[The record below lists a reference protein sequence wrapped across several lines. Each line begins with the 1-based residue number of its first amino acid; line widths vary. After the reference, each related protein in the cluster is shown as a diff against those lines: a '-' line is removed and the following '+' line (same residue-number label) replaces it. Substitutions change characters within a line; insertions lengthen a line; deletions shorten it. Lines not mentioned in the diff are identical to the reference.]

1 MPTNKTKPLACVLL
15 ILLMLPG
22 LVLST
27 ENLAA
32 LTLDQAID
40 HALANN
46 PDMAIAEE
54 RIGQAQAQLGVA
66 LSAFYPLVT
75 ARMGF
80 ESSNN
85 PARVF
90 AMIVAQR
97 DFQNSD
103 FANINQPGFRDN
115 FRPEITGKIS
125 IFRGGQ
131 DYYRQQAAKLGIEAA
146 ELEQSALRNALVEAV
161 TSTYYANLAAQEAD
175 KVAKDSITAIT
186 SELEQTRKRYEA
198 GTVLKSDVLSLQVQL
213 SEAEATAITT
223 ANNIEVTRTSL
234 GILLGL
240 PATSNFGIA
249 SASQLSKPVSGKA
262 PNDLIQQ
269 AVGQRP
275 ELQAAAKQVAIRE
288 RELKTEEAAYLP
300 RADAFVSYG
309 QDSNSVGFSAARDNF
324 TAGVSVE
331 MDLFTGFNVRNR
343 VNAAKRKLAEAK
355 QNEQKIRL
363 NIEQEVKVAALN
375 MQEALARLQVSEA
388 AVAAADE
395 ALRLVGEQR
404 RAETVTV
411 TRYLEAEA
419 ARNKAHANSIA
430 ALYDALSAEAAL
442 KKAVGTM

>member
-1 MPTNKTKPLACVLL
+1 MPIINHKPLVAALL

-22 LVLST
+22 LGRGADH
-27 ENLAA
+27 LAA
-32 LTLDQAID
+32 LTLNQAID
-40 HALANN
+40 HALTNN

-66 LSAFYPLVT
+66 LSAFYPTVT
-75 ARMGF
+75 ARVSH

-125 IFRGGQ
+125 LFRGGQ
-131 DYYRQQAAKLGIEAA
+131 DYYRQEAAKLGMDAA
-146 ELEQSALRNALVEAV
+146 ELEQTALRNALVEAV
-161 TSTYYANLAAQEAD
+161 TGTYYANLAAREAD
-175 KVAKDSITAIT
+175 KVAQDSIAAIR
-186 SELEQTRKRYEA
+186 SELDQTRKRYQA
-198 GTVLKSDVLSLQVQL
+198 GTALKSDVLSLEVQL
-213 SEAEATAITT
+213 SEAEATAIAT
-223 ANNIEVTRTSL
+223 ANNIEVTHTGL

-240 PATSNFGIA
+240 PATSGFSIA
-249 SASQLSKPVSGKA
+249 PASSLAKPVSGR
-262 PNDLIQQ
+262 PINDLIQQ
-269 AVGQRP
+269 ALAVRP
-275 ELQAAAKQVAIRE
+275 ELQASAKQVAIRE
-288 RELKTEEAAYLP
+288 QEVKAEEAAYLP

-309 QDSNSVGFSAARDNF
+309 QDSQEPGFSAARDNF

-331 MDLFTGFNVRNR
+331 MDLFNGFNTKNK
-343 VNAAKRKLAEAK
+343 VNAAKHKLAEAR
-355 QNEQKIRL
+355 QNEQKARL
-363 NIEQEVKVAALN
+363 SVEQEVKVASLN
-375 MQEALARLQVSEA
+375 MKEALARLQVSEA

-411 TRYLEAEA
+411 TRYLKPKPPA
-419 ARNKAHANSIA
+419 AKPTPTASPRC
-430 ALYDALSAEAAL
+430 
-442 KKAVGTM
+442 TTP

>member
-1 MPTNKTKPLACVLL
+1 MPIINHKPLAAA
-15 ILLMLPG
+15 LLMMLILPG
-22 LVLST
+22 LGHGAD
-27 ENLAA
+27 NMAA
-32 LTLDQAID
+32 LTLNQAID
-40 HALANN
+40 YALANN
-46 PDMAIAEE
+46 PDMTIAEE
-54 RIGQAQAQLGVA
+54 RIGQAQARLGVA
-66 LSAFYPLVT
+66 LSAFYPTVT
-75 ARMGF
+75 ARVSH

-97 DFQNSD
+97 QFKNSD
-103 FANINQPGFRDN
+103 FANINQPGFHDN
-115 FRPEITGKIS
+115 FRPEITGRIS
-125 IFRGGQ
+125 LFRGGQ
-131 DYYRQQAAKLGIEAA
+131 DTYRKEAAKLGIAAA
-146 ELEQSALRNALVEAV
+146 ELEQTALRNALVEAV
-161 TSTYYANLAAQEAD
+161 TGTYYANLAAREAD
-175 KVAKDSITAIT
+175 KVAHDSIAAIR

-198 GTVLKSDVLSLQVQL
+198 GTVLKADVLSLQVQL

-223 ANNIEVTRTSL
+223 ANNIEVTHTGL

-240 PATSNFGIA
+240 PATSGFSIA
-249 SASQLSKPVSGKA
+249 SASQLTKPVSGKSV
-262 PNDLIQQ
+262 NDLIQQ
-269 AVGQRP
+269 ALAVRP

-288 RELKTEEAAYLP
+288 QEVKTEEAAYLP

-309 QDSNSVGFSAARDNF
+309 QDSQEPGFSAARDNF

-331 MDLFTGFNVRNR
+331 MDLFNGFNTKNR
-343 VNAAKRKLAEAK
+343 VSAAKRLLAEAQ
-355 QNEQKIRL
+355 QNEQKTRL
-363 NIEQEVKVAALN
+363 TIEQEVKLASLN
-375 MQEALARLQVSEA
+375 MKEALARLQVSEA

-442 KKAVGTM
+442 KKAVGN

>member
-1 MPTNKTKPLACVLL
+1 MLTTFRTHYAFLLLACTLL
-15 ILLMLPG
+15 PNMAYAG
-22 LVLST
+22 QAQT
-27 ENLAA
+27 F
-32 LTLDQAID
+32 TLNQAID
-40 HALANN
+40 YALANN
-46 PDMAIAEE
+46 PDMAIATE
-54 RIGQAQAQLGVA
+54 RIGQAQAQLGIA

-131 DYYRQQAAKLGIEAA
+131 DYYRQEAAKLGIEAA

-161 TSTYYANLAAQEAD
+161 TSTYYAHLAAQEAD
-175 KVAKDSITAIT
+175 KVAHDSIAAIS
-186 SELEQTRKRYEA
+186 SELAQTRKRYEA
-198 GTVLKSDVLSLQVQL
+198 GTALKSDVLSLTVQL

-223 ANNIEVTRTSL
+223 ANNIEVSRTSL

-240 PATSNFGIA
+240 PATSGFGIA
-249 SASQLSKPVSGKA
+249 PATQLAKPLSAKA
-262 PNDLIQQ
+262 PKDLIQQ
-269 AVGQRP
+269 AVALRP
-275 ELQAAAKQVAIRE
+275 EVQAAAKQVAIQE
-288 RELKTEEAAYLP
+288 QELKTEEAAYLP

-309 QDSNSVGFSAARDNF
+309 QDSDGVGFSAARDNF

-331 MDLFTGFNVRNR
+331 MDLFNGFNTKNR

-355 QNEQKIRL
+355 QNEQKARL
-363 NIEQEVKVAALN
+363 AVEQEVKVASLN
-375 MQEALARLQVSEA
+375 MKEALARLQVSES

-442 KKAVGTM
+442 KKAVGTL